1 MRIDE
6 LRGGAVVDI
15 NGTPYIVLKSDFMKT
30 AQRRPVMRTKL
41 RSLKDGSVLEKTFKQ
56 GDKVESAD
64 MSRSQAQYL
73 YKDDS
78 GFYFMDQE
86 SYEQFSIPADIVGN
100 AAKFIAEG
108 GNVTVLNFDGKP
120 ISLELPNKVEF
131 KVTEAPPGIKG
142 DTATGGLKEVTL
154 ENGTKINVPL
164 FIKVGDVVRVNT
176 ETGKYTER
184 AESAT

>member
-1 MRIDE
+1 MKIDE
-6 LRGGAVVDI
+6 LRAGSFLDI

-56 GDKVESAD
+56 GDRVESAD

-73 YKDDS
+73 YREGDA
-78 GFYFMDQE
+78 FYFMDQE
-86 SYEQFSIPADIVGN
+86 SYEQFSIPADIVGE

-108 GNVTVLNFDGKP
+108 GIVTILNFGEKP
-120 ISLELPNKVEF
+120 ISIELANKVSF

-142 DTATGGLKEVTL
+142 DTATGGLKEITL

-176 ETGKYTER
+176 ETGKYSER